1 MEQKKGGLHFV
12 RMVEYPKTQNAILY
26 ETKVSKNGMAIKLLT
41 VGNHHWSPED
51 WGTMSL
57 LGLPL

>member
-1 MEQKKGGLHFV
+1 
-12 RMVEYPKTQNAILY
+12 MVEYPKTQNAILY
-26 ETKVSKNGMAIKLLT
+26 ETFKVSKNGMAIKLLT

-51 WGTMSL
+51 WGIMSL